1 MPGVEFKPRAL
12 VSGSAFVGFRKFT
25 PIDNSAFP
33 EFSGLVA
40 NLGLSYT
47 ILGATTLGVSY
58 VRDVNY
64 SVETLQPYFV
74 SNAAGASVRQAL
86 GRKFDLLGSADRA
99 VYSYRDLRVGLPAAG
114 TPQPPLDARE
124 DTTWIYAG
132 SLGYR
137 PGRQMRIGLGGS
149 YWKRESTT
157 RIFRN
162 YDGLRLGTS
171 ITYGF

>member
-12 VSGSAFVGFRKFT
+12 VSGSAFVGFRKFA
-25 PIDNSAFP
+25 PMEDAAFP
-33 EFSGLVA
+33 EFTGLVA

-64 SVETLQPYFV
+64 SVEELQPYFV

-86 GRKFDLLGSADRA
+86 GRKFDLLASADRA
-99 VYSYRDLRVGLPAAG
+99 VLSYRDLRFGVPAPG
-114 TPQPPLDARE
+114 VPQPPLDARE

-137 PGRQMRIGLGGS
+137 PGRQMRIGVGGS
-149 YWKRESTT
+149 YWQRESTT